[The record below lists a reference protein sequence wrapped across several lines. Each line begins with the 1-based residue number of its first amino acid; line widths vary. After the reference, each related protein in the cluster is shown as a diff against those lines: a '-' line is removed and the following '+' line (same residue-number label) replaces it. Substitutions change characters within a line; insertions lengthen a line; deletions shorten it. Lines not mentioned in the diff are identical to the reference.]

1 MASPTAE
8 NLLCPCC
15 GQVFRARTMG
25 TSYYISGTDTDL
37 RETGSIEEVR
47 RYGVVTCGECGFSAD
62 AWSFPELELTQSER
76 ENLHQVLGYTPGRTT
91 LHGSAGDF
99 ERFQLAARCHQA
111 RGLDSAALAELNL
124 QAYYVARDLGRRD
137 LVPQLRDEAAGLFAK
152 ALEEE
157 LEPPLRM
164 RYAYLAGELNRR
176 AGRTREALHYFDEAL
191 QAGREAA
198 EDPEVDGD
206 AWLVGALTRRM
217 QALALYK
224 QAPAAELLEHIQ
236 DAHPDAQGEL
246 RRILASRRDRA
257 SVEATLQAWK
267 DAPGRDRTVMLRELL
282 FDPPKQAYDLLVEA
296 LAGPAPEDV
305 RLAAR
310 GLGALGDP
318 RAADALLEALRR
330 GILSTEG
337 TVVEALRNLRETTP
351 EQVEA
356 VREILEAWEAAYGH
370 LDPDDAWTFRPDATP
385 LKNYLYVEGG
395 HQGLELLIRDMRELK
410 ENDLWDKVPAGGPVS
425 AALALGG
432 EDVVIALRGL
442 LRAERPAARRWA
454 AYCLAELKV
463 EDARADV
470 RRLLGDEDSV
480 VRLQAASALA
490 RLKDSRNEGVVLEEL
505 RKLDEGD
512 VPFALHFLV
521 PFKSPEVKA
530 YLLELRDSGVVTPG
544 EVLPLLGR
552 QELDDELADL
562 LNTSLLD
569 TDDDT
574 RAGAVTG
581 VAFGGD
587 MWVARRLRL
596 LYDQE
601 PSDDV
606 RRRIVFGLGR
616 LAQQGI
622 ERESTVE
629 FLRDRL
635 AHGNQRL
642 RFSTALTLLQLGDP
656 TGVDIVRDRAA
667 LFDESFDRYDLV
679 APALKVLAAW
689 DARERPTAGVA

>member
-1 MASPTAE
+1 MASPAAE

-15 GQVFRARTMG
+15 GLVFRARTMG
-25 TSYYISGTDTDL
+25 TSYFISGTDTDL
-37 RETGSIEEVR
+37 RELGSIEEVR
-47 RYGVVTCGECGFSAD
+47 RYCVVTCSECGYSD
-62 AWSFPELELTQSER
+62 YAWTFPELELTASEKER
-76 ENLHQVLGYTPGRTT
+76 LHELLGYTPGKAT

-99 ERFQLAARCHQA
+99 ERFRLAARCHLA
-111 RGLDSAALAELNL
+111 RDLDSAALAELEL
-124 QAYYVARDLGRRD
+124 QAYYVACDLGRRD
-137 LVPQLRDEAAGLFAK
+137 LVPQLRDEAAGQFAK

-164 RYAYLAGELNRR
+164 RYAFLAGELNRR
-176 AGRTREALHYFDEAL
+176 AGRAREALHYFDEAL

-198 EDPEVDGD
+198 EDTEVDGD
-206 AWLVGALTRRM
+206 AWLVGSLTRRM

-224 QAPAAELLEHIQ
+224 HAPAEEVAAQIPG
-236 DAHPDAQGEL
+236 AHPDAAFEL

-257 SVEATLQAWK
+257 SVEATLAAWA
-267 DAPGRDRTVMLRELL
+267 DAPARDRTVILKELIEDPPGQAFELL
-282 FDPPKQAYDLLVEA
+282 TEA
-296 LAGPAPEDV
+296 LEGPAPEDV

-310 GLGALGDP
+310 ALGALGDP
-318 RAADALLEALRR
+318 RASEPLLDALRR
-330 GILSTEG
+330 GILSTEA
-337 TVVEALRNLRETTP
+337 TVIEALRNLREVDP
-351 EQVEA
+351 AQVSA
-356 VREILEAWEAAYGH
+356 VREILEAWETEYGH

-395 HQGLELLIRDMRELK
+395 NAGLELLIRDMRALK
-410 ENDLWDKVPAGGPVS
+410 ENDLWDKIPAGGPVS

-432 EDVVIALRGL
+432 EDVVLALRGL
-442 LRAERPAARRWA
+442 LRAEQPAARRWA
-454 AYCLAELKV
+454 AYCLAELGA
-463 EDARADV
+463 EDSRSDI
-470 RRLLGDEDSV
+470 RRLLNDADQV
-480 VRLQAASALA
+480 VRLQAASSLA
-490 RLKDSRNEGVVLEEL
+490 RLKDRRNESIVLEEL
-505 RKLDEGD
+505 RQLDEGD

-521 PFKSPEVKA
+521 PFKSPAVKA

-552 QELDDELADL
+552 QEMDDSLGDL

-581 VAFGGD
+581 LAFNGD
-587 MWVARRLRL
+587 EFVARRLRM

-601 PSDDV
+601 PSDAV

-622 ERESTVE
+622 ERDSTIE

-679 APALKVLAAW
+679 APALKVLSAYDAA
-689 DARERPTAGVA
+689 ERPTAGVA